1 MTKLDNVLL
10 KISETLHIP
19 LSELEFRSSRSGGPG
34 GQNVNKLETRIE
46 LLFDV
51 ARSPSLTDEQRN
63 VLMSNLRSK
72 LDTDGVLRVVSQ
84 ESRSQWQN
92 KRLAVEKFVLL
103 LRKALK
109 PQRKRVATK
118 PSRSAK
124 EKRLKL
130 KKIRGE
136 RKKLRRE
143 SYE

>member
-63 VLMSNLRSK
+63 VLKSNLRSK

-143 SYE
+143 SFE

>member
-1 MTKLDNVLL
+1 MSSFIE
-10 KISETLHIP
+10 ISDTVRIS

-63 VLMSNLRSK
+63 VLKSNLRSK

-109 PQRKRVATK
+109 SQRKRVATK

>member
-1 MTKLDNVLL
+1 MDNVLL

>member
-1 MTKLDNVLL
+1 LTKLDNVLL